1 MKACIFDLDGTL
13 TDSVKSLAYSV
24 NLTLK
29 DLGYKPQ
36 PEECFKQFA
45 GDGRIVLL
53 ERALRAAGDI
63 ELIHIEEAIQIYDEY
78 FSKNSMYQV
87 KPYDGIAQTLAAL
100 RKRGTKLAVLS
111 NKADKEAVKVVET
124 VFGKDMFQIIRGQQ
138 EKIPR
143 KPDPKGAILI
153 AQDLNVLCNE
163 CLYIGDT
170 DTDMKTGN
178 RAGMNTVGV
187 TWGFRERKELEENHA
202 KYIIEHPKELL
213 VLQQQL

>member
-13 TDSVKSLAYSV
+13 ADSVKSLAYST

-45 GDGRIVLL
+45 GDGRIALL
-53 ERALRAAGDI
+53 ERALRAVGDI

-87 KPYDGIAQTLAAL
+87 KPYDGIPETLAL
-100 RKRGTKLAVLS
+100 LKEKGLKLAVLS
-111 NKADKEAVKVVET
+111 NKAHKETVKVVET
-124 VFGKDMFQIIRGQQ
+124 VFGKDMFQVIRGQQ
-138 EKIPR
+138 EGIPR

-163 CLYIGDT
+163 CFYIGDT

-187 TWGFRERKELEENHA
+187 TWGFRKRKELEENHA
-202 KYIIEHPKELL
+202 KYIIEHSRELL
-213 VLQQQL
+213 ALL